1 MPKHVSGRNTRSPSA
16 YIERFRQLNEFRTC
30 CVRTS
35 QEDGHLESNTRVR
48 PRLRGVHALSAV
60 QLFQREVHED
70 STLEL
75 VQTKQVECQCGEINL
90 EVKPLIFKPLISS
103 D

>member
-1 MPKHVSGRNTRSPSA
+1 MPKHVSTRNACPASA
-16 YIERFRQLNEFRTC
+16 YVERFRQFNEFRTC

-35 QEDGHLESNTRVR
+35 QEDGDLESNTRMR
-48 PRLRGVHALSAV
+48 PRLQGVHALFPS

-75 VQTKQVECQCGEINL
+75 VQSKQVECQCGEINHK
-90 EVKPLIFKPLISS
+90 VKPLIFNPLMASN
-103 D
+103 